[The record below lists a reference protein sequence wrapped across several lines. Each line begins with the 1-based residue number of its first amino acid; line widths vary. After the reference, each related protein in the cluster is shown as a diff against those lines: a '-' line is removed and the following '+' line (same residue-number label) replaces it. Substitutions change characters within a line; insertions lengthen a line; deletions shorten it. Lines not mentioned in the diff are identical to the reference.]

1 MLSLIFKDK
10 GTSYHNKITESN
22 YWASK
27 KELDRFEK
35 YFRNR
40 EKIGSRFFY
49 TWGGDWTKIF
59 SFGFQLFRLPLGPI
73 GIIAEKIPFVA
84 LLFFI
89 AWVHAAILD
98 WVFLLLPYFIF
109 IQLSKLPRDD
119 DDSDLLIGPYVYG
132 NIPELKNDLRKLVV
146 NDRPRELVINL
157 HCGQYSCARSY

>member
-10 GTSYHNKITESN
+10 GSSYHNKITESN

-109 IQLSKLPRDD
+109 IQLSKLPRDYY
-119 DDSDLLIGPYVYG
+119 DSDLLIGPYVYG

-146 NDRPRELVINL
+146 NDRPNSNA
-157 HCGQYSCARSY
+157 Y